1 MTWAVV
7 TTRFDGRKITKVVA
21 LFVEVGDTVKII
33 EKVEM
38 LITL

>member
-21 LFVEVGDTVKII
+21 LFVEVGDTVKIL
-33 EKVEM
+33 EKVAA
-38 LITL
+38 LFAR